1 MKIFFLL
8 ISLLFIYN
16 CSLNNNSNYWTE
28 DPANNIIN
36 KNILNEI
43 FLNNKDVKQ
52 MTFNEY
58 KVYLEQ
64 QNKNLSYP
72 DIK

>member
-1 MKIFFLL
+1 M
-8 ISLLFIYN
+8 
-16 CSLNNNSNYWTE
+16 NNNSNYWTE